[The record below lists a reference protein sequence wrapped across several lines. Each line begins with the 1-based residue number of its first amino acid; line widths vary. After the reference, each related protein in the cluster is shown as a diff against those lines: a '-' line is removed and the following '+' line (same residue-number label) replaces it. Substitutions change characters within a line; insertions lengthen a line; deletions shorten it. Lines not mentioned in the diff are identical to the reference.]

1 MLLGIALEEL
11 ASSPLNG
18 QEVHPGRCFANLN
31 GLNDVGVLDAFPI
44 SRFPNKTGNS
54 RFVLTEL
61 FAKNLHGNDAM
72 RGMLSAEDGRC
83 SALPNFAAQGISCER
98 STYEVLFRHEANLT
112 WFSRA

>member
-1 MLLGIALEEL
+1 MHPRRGFTDLDSLNYIGMLDSLSVA
-11 ASSPLNG
+11 
-18 QEVHPGRCFANLN
+18 RFA
-31 GLNDVGVLDAFPI
+31 D
-44 SRFPNKTGNS
+44 KTGNS

-61 FAKNLHGNDAM
+61 LAKNLHGNDAM